1 MRIAHAIPASDPEP
15 PCAEPLLASPA
26 KQSSTGQAGSG
37 SNMVYDHITTSY
49 LQLACLPSRMSSVP
63 EYIGGAGLRGEAS
76 PLPVACG
83 GTSRPQGGTTRR

>member
-49 LQLACLPSRMSSVP
+49 LQLACIPGRKTSAEQDCGEKPPREPVQTVN
-63 EYIGGAGLRGEAS
+63 GAK
-76 PLPVACG
+76 
-83 GTSRPQGGTTRR
+83 